1 VKSALKSVQHLRE
14 MKISSSVLNNLSIME
29 LNDITYKIRGAA
41 YRVHSELGPGLLES
55 VYEAALKYELQQD
68 GLNVVSQVSVP
79 MIYKEIKFDVGFR
92 LDLIVEDKIVV
103 EVKSVESLADVHF
116 KQTLTYLK
124 LKNKPIGLLINFNVA
139 SLTDKVSIV
148 RIANSKSIIKKSA

>member
-1 VKSALKSVQHLRE
+1 
-14 MKISSSVLNNLSIME
+14 ME

-68 GLNVVSQVSVP
+68 GLNVVSQVGVP

-124 LKNKPIGLLINFNVA
+124 LKNKPLGLLINFNVA